1 MRKSIA
7 GLVLAL
13 SVPAAVSAQTVNYQT
28 QLQLGE
34 VVLNI
39 AGSGSYTQRGNIVY
53 LTGQMVSDAA
63 SAIDADA
70 LNQQNFDMLVN
81 SLGTIGLGPTQIRK
95 LKIEAPSQPTAGQ
108 VRSIWQI
115 YIELYDPARMGDV
128 ISSMEGAEIRAIQ
141 PPKYDVTDRTALM
154 TFARQRAIEDARR
167 QAEAYATALTMVVRR
182 IVRVD
187 EVSSGISTTAS
198 GGSNEGDV
206 VASANLKIDFVLGPM
221 FGPQPMPA
229 PGTP

>member
-1 MRKSIA
+1 MRKSTVCLA
-7 GLVLAL
+7 LAL
-13 SVPAAVSAQTVNYQT
+13 SIPGAVSAQSVNYQT

-39 AGSGSYTQRGNIVY
+39 AGSGNYTQRGNIVY
-53 LTGQMVSDAA
+53 LSGQMVSDAA
-63 SAIDADA
+63 SAVDADA

-81 SLGTIGLGPTQIRK
+81 SLGTVGVGPTQIRK
-95 LKIEAPSQPTAGQ
+95 LKIDAPSQPTAGQ
-108 VRSIWQI
+108 VRSVWQI
-115 YIELYDPARMGDV
+115 YVELYDQTRMGDV

-141 PPKYDVTDRTALM
+141 PPKYDVNDRAGLLA
-154 TFARQRAIEDARR
+154 FARQRAIEDARR

-187 EVSSGISTTAS
+187 EVSSGISTTAN
-198 GGSNEGDV
+198 GAANEGDV
-206 VASANLKIDFVLGPM
+206 VASAGVKVDFVLGPM
-221 FGPQPMPA
+221 FSPQPLPA